1 MGNSVYEDNPMK
13 AQISIRFEMRMAWRE
28 TRPALKRFVFL
39 VSIIALGVGS
49 LTGIKGFS
57 HALQRAMSR
66 SARELIAAD
75 LSVSMTGPL
84 GRKDLDVLQTLSGR
98 GASLTRV
105 TETLSM
111 ASSDTSPAPV
121 LCSVKAVDPQ
131 QYPYYGNVELEPAG
145 RLRDV
150 LRDGTVVATQELL
163 VRTGT
168 SVGSSVTIG
177 SEKFRVAAVLRTEPD
192 RLASGFDWGP
202 RILMTRAGLE
212 KAGLIRFGSRA
223 TESFLY
229 RLPPGLP
236 VEEARRVLKGGLE
249 RTARISDYH
258 TPNQSVSRA
267 LERMTEFLSL
277 IGMLSLLVGGLGVA
291 TTIHSYLQQKLDSIA
306 VMKCLGGNSKQII
319 RVYLIQGALLGLA
332 GSVLGIVLGY
342 IVQLV
347 FPTVLRGLLDLPTE
361 LDAAPSA
368 AIQGFLIGLATTL
381 LFLLPPLL
389 AIRNVRP
396 TRIFLREMPETHYS
410 TLQRLRRDPMP
421 ALASLVL
428 LFGIGCLTSWA
439 AGSWKRGWYF
449 SAGLVAAILVLA
461 IAAKLLLAVVRRVP
475 RPRLL
480 ALRHGLKNLGRPG
493 AHVASVLVALG
504 LGVGFVLTVYFVQT
518 SLLPQI
524 IQSAPADFPNLFLL
538 GITERDRD
546 PLWSFLSREPGVT
559 DPGVPIPAVPARLRR
574 IDGKTADQLALE
586 HDERHFFQI
595 EFILSWSERIPPD
608 TKLVEGR
615 WWDAAADMPQIS
627 VGLGATRHLPLHVGS
642 ILEFESSGRLVR
654 GRVANVREAEF
665 ARPGSSNQFLFSPGS
680 LDGLPTSY
688 VGAVRVAPGATAA
701 LQRALFA
708 RFPNVTSIDPGHII
722 ARVQGLLDKVANVIR
737 FIAAFAI
744 LCGVIMLATSV
755 ASTRYQR
762 VREAVLLK
770 TLGATRAQ
778 VARIQAMEFLTIGL
792 MAGFIGAMIASA
804 AAHILLGTLLETEF
818 RFQWATVLVGTLA
831 TAVLAIA
838 TGWIASR
845 GVLRHRP
852 LEILREN

>member
-1 MGNSVYEDNPMK
+1 MK
-13 AQISIRFEMRMAWRE
+13 MRIPVRFEIRMAWRE
-28 TRPALKRFVFL
+28 TRSALKRFIFL

-75 LSVSMTGPL
+75 LSVSMTGAP
-84 GRKDLDVLQTLSGR
+84 GKKDFEVLQSLNGR

-111 ASSDTSPAPV
+111 ASSDNAPAPV
-121 LCSVKAVDPQ
+121 LCSVKAVDPL
-131 QYPYYGNVELEPAG
+131 QYPYYGSVELDPAG
-145 RLRDV
+145 RLRDI
-150 LRDGTVVATQELL
+150 LRDDTVVPTQELL

-168 SVGSSVTIG
+168 SVGSSVNIG
-177 SEKFRVAAVLRTEPD
+177 SMKFRVAAVLKTEPD

-202 RILMTRAGLE
+202 RILMTRGGLE

-229 RLPPGLP
+229 RLPPGLS
-236 VEEARRVLKGGLE
+236 VEEALRVLKAGME
-249 RTARISDYH
+249 RPARFSDYH

-267 LERMTEFLSL
+267 LERMAEFLSL

-306 VMKCLGGNSKQII
+306 VIKCLGARSAQII
-319 RVYLIQGALLGLA
+319 RIYLIQGTLLGLA
-332 GSVLGIVLGY
+332 GSVLGVGLGY
-342 IVQLV
+342 LVQLV
-347 FPTVLRGLLDLPTE
+347 FPTVLKGLIDLPTE
-361 LDAAPSA
+361 LELAPSA
-368 AIQGFLIGLATTL
+368 AIQGFLIGVSTTL

-410 TLQRLRRDPMP
+410 TLRKLRHDPMP
-421 ALASLVL
+421 AVASAVL

-449 SAGLVAAILVLA
+449 SAGLLAAILVLA
-461 IAAKLLLAVVRRVP
+461 LAAKLLLTAVKRAP

-504 LGVGFVLTVYFVQT
+504 LGVGFVMTVYYVQT

-524 IQSAPADFPNLFLL
+524 IQSAPANFPNLFLL

-546 PLWSFLSREPGVT
+546 PLWEFLSRQPGVT
-559 DPGVPIPAVPARLRR
+559 DAGSPIPAIPARLKRL
-574 IDGKTADQLALE
+574 DGKTADQLKLE

-595 EFILSWSERIPPD
+595 EFILSWSERLPPD

-615 WWDAAADMPQIS
+615 WWDANADMPQIS
-627 VGLGATRHLPLHVGS
+627 VGLGATRHLPLRVGS
-642 ILEFESSGRLVR
+642 VLEFESSGKLIR

-680 LDGLPTSY
+680 LEGLPASY
-688 VGAVRVAPGATAA
+688 VGAIRVAQGKTAA

-722 ARVQGLLDKVANVIR
+722 ARVQGLLDKVAAVIR

-744 LCGVIMLATSV
+744 LCGIIMLATSV
-755 ASTRYQR
+755 ASTRYHR
-762 VREAVLLK
+762 IREAVLLK

-778 VARIQAMEFLTIGL
+778 VARIQAAEFLMVGL
-792 MAGFIGAMIASA
+792 MAGFIGGMIAA
-804 AAHILLGTLLETEF
+804 VAAHILLGTLLDTEF
-818 RFQWATVLVGTLA
+818 RFQWIPLLVGTLA
-831 TAVLAIA
+831 TAGLAIA
-838 TGWIASR
+838 TGWMASH

>member
-1 MGNSVYEDNPMK
+1 MK
-13 AQISIRFEMRMAWRE
+13 KQIPIRFELRMAWRE
-28 TRPALKRFVFL
+28 TRPALKRFAFL

-75 LSVSMTGPL
+75 LSVSMTGTL
-84 GRKDLDVLQTLSGR
+84 SRKDLDVLQSLSRR
-98 GASLTRV
+98 GAALTRV

-111 ASSDTSPAPV
+111 ASSDNSPAPV

-131 QYPYYGNVELEPAG
+131 QYPYYGTVELEPAG
-145 RLRDV
+145 RLREILGD
-150 LRDGTVVATQELL
+150 DAVVATQELL

-177 SEKFRVAAVLRTEPD
+177 AAKFRVAAVLKTEPD

-202 RILMTRAGLE
+202 RILMTRAGLDN
-212 KAGLIRFGSRA
+212 AGLIQFGSRA

-229 RLPPGLP
+229 RFPPGLT
-236 VEEARRVLKGGLE
+236 VEEARRILKAGLE

-258 TPNQSVSRA
+258 TPNRSVSRA

-306 VMKCLGGNSKQII
+306 VIKCIGGRSAQII
-319 RVYLIQGALLGLA
+319 RIYMIQGALLGVA
-332 GSVLGIVLGY
+332 GSVLGVVLGY

-347 FPTVLRGLLDLPTE
+347 FPSVLKGLLDLPTE
-361 LDAAPSA
+361 LDLAPAA
-368 AIQGFLIGLATTL
+368 AIQGFLIGLSTTL

-396 TRIFLREMPETHYS
+396 ARIFLREMPGTRFS

-421 ALASLVL
+421 AVATAML
-428 LFGIGCLTSWA
+428 LLGVGSLTSWA

-449 SAGLVAAILVLA
+449 SAGLIAAIVVLA
-461 IAAKLLLAVVRRVP
+461 LAAKLLLATVRRVP
-475 RPRLL
+475 RLRFL
-480 ALRHGLKNLGRPG
+480 ALRHGLKNLSRPG

-538 GITERDRD
+538 GITEKDRD
-546 PLWSFLSREPGVT
+546 PLWKFLSGQPAVT
-559 DPGVPIPAVPARLRR
+559 DPGAPIPAVPARLKR
-574 IDGKTADQLALE
+574 IDGKTADQLGL
-586 HDERHFFQI
+586 DQDNRHFFQI
-595 EFILSWSERIPPD
+595 EFILSWSDRVPPD

-615 WWDAAADMPQIS
+615 WWDAKADMPQIS
-627 VGLGATRHLPLHVGS
+627 VGLGATHHLPLHVGS
-642 ILEFESSGRLVR
+642 VLEFESFGKPVR
-654 GRVANVREAEF
+654 GRVANIREAEF

-680 LDGLPTSY
+680 LDGLPASY
-688 VGAVRVAPGATAA
+688 VGAIRVAPGGTAS

-722 ARVQGLLDKVANVIR
+722 ARVQGLLDKVAAVIR

-744 LCGVIMLATSV
+744 LCGVVMLATSV

-778 VARIQAMEFLTIGL
+778 VGRIQAAEFLVIGL
-792 MAGFIGAMIASA
+792 MAGFIGSMIAST
-804 AAHILLGTLLETEF
+804 AAHILLGTLLDTEF
-818 RFQWATVLVGTLA
+818 RFRWVPVLVSTLA
-831 TAVLAIA
+831 TAALAIA
-838 TGWIASR
+838 TGWMASR